1 MYADLKFK
9 VEILNKRRTW
19 WSQGAWL
26 RAGEPHGERIK
37 QEVLNGGVL
46 SSSLVKEARNLG
58 FATSQVGHN
67 DAL

>member
-1 MYADLKFK
+1 MYAHLKYK
-9 VEILNKRRTW
+9 VEIINKRRTW

-26 RAGEPHGERIK
+26 RAGERQEERIK